1 MIQISSKSCLSTWS
15 GTSLRPKSHSAT
27 DRALDDLFFA
37 SKNRPKLGRG
47 LLSFSDPCLAKRVLE
62 DSEQFKIASSSAPQ
76 SCSGSSGS
84 EVEDD
89 DSGDTDE
96 MEHFD
101 PSVKNSGQG
110 KNVGQKLGKGA
121 CVNGDVLSEDKIE
134 NDKIENENSEFGL
147 RKKELQEESC
157 SDQLETSMECGF
169 VVGDDTEESV
179 DDVVGAN
186 DQEVYA
192 AGEEDKKE
200 REKEVYQN
208 GRDKGSSINQIT
220 NGESEEVHSNGQS
233 DTSERGSKNGETD
246 SLQTQENRNLNC
258 NELSVR
264 FKENDEVHQIS
275 FHGTTASMRVSH
287 SSVELGTMAA
297 ARESENRDD
306 KSPERRRFGARF
318 PGNRG
323 LKLFATAQA
332 RGRTLIP
339 ELRNKLSS
347 FSQQVR
353 SRSPRSSAKR
363 PGLHTEPNTEQRKL
377 RRRCRTKIIEL

>member
-1 MIQISSKSCLSTWS
+1 MIQISSKSCLSSWS
-15 GTSLRPKSHSAT
+15 STSLRPKSNSAT
-27 DRALDDLFFA
+27 DRALDDSFFA
-37 SKNRPKLGRG
+37 SIKRAKPGG
-47 LLSFSDPCLAKRVLE
+47 LPTSFSDPCLVKRVLE

-110 KNVGQKLGKGA
+110 KDDGQKLAKGA

-157 SDQLETSMECGF
+157 SDQLETSKECGF
-169 VVGDDTEESV
+169 VVGEDTVENVE
-179 DDVVGAN
+179 DVVGAN

-192 AGEEDKKE
+192 GKEDIKE
-200 REKEVYQN
+200 RGKDVYQN
-208 GRDKGSSINQIT
+208 SRDKGSSINQIT
-220 NGESEEVHSNGQS
+220 NGESKEVHSNGHS
-233 DTSERGSKNGETD
+233 DTSERGSKNGEID
-246 SLQTQENRNLNC
+246 SLQTQENSNLNS
-258 NELSVR
+258 NELSVS
-264 FKENDEVHQIS
+264 FKENDEVHRIS

-287 SSVELGTMAA
+287 SSVELGTMATA
-297 ARESENRDD
+297 MESENRDD

-363 PGLHTEPNTEQRKL
+363 PSLHTEPNTEQRKL
-377 RRRCRTKIIEL
+377 RRKCRTKIIEL